1 MTPDFRDPNPYS
13 SPTPFAAPSPNMQQV
28 VAGRV
33 TPPAIAL
40 LVVGV
45 LGIAVSLFNVAYA
58 FGEPVADPNAPAI
71 VQEMQRGSKGPL
83 AIGVQTVF
91 VLVNGLIIL
100 GSVQMMRLRMWG
112 LAVAASIVAMLNFGT
127 FCCVLGLPIGVWSL
141 VILMLPEVKAG
152 FQSSGL

>member
-1 MTPDFRDPNPYS
+1 MTPDFRDPNPYL
-13 SPTPFAAPSPNMQQV
+13 SPAPFGAPQPDMRYP

-58 FGEPVADPNAPAI
+58 FGEPVADPNAPAL
-71 VQEMQRGSKGPL
+71 VQEMQKGSKGPL
-83 AIGVQTVF
+83 AIGVQMVF
-91 VLVNGLIIL
+91 VLVNGLIIF
-100 GSVQMMRLRMWG
+100 GSVQMLRLRMWG
-112 LAVAASIVAMLNFGT
+112 LAMAASIVAMLNFGT
-127 FCCVLGLPIGVWSL
+127 FCCVLGLPIGIWSL
-141 VILMLPEVKAG
+141 VILMLPEVKGG